1 MSCKDRATR
10 TSFRRRSSRHMAARS
25 FGCSTKPPPV
35 CFRRAESGSIDTMR
49 FVLRHFTA
57 ILILAAVAGW
67 AIFYLPYTPTWAV
80 LRMKQAI
87 DARDGDEAAKY
98 VDFESVVKNAGRE
111 MVQKQGGTDPL
122 SAMLGNAAIDLLSKP
137 MAQITQAW
145 AVKKVDDGAHEV
157 RRSGVAVAGS
167 VVLMHR
173 NGDTAATDFTDNK
186 GQRWRIHLAHGDDGY
201 WRVTQIEDV
210 EQLLQKL
217 QHDEEKRL

>member
-1 MSCKDRATR
+1 
-10 TSFRRRSSRHMAARS
+10 
-25 FGCSTKPPPV
+25 
-35 CFRRAESGSIDTMR
+35 MR

-98 VDFESVVKNAGRE
+98 VDFESVVRNAGRE

-122 SAMLGNAAIDLLSKP
+122 SSMLGNAAIDLLTKP
-137 MAQITQAW
+137 MAQVAKSAAIQ
-145 AVKKVDDGAHEV
+145 KVDDGDRGV
-157 RRSGVAVAGS
+157 QMPGVAVAGS
-167 VVLMHR
+167 IVLLHR

-186 GQRWRIHLAHGDDGY
+186 GQRWRIHLARGGDGY
-201 WRVTQIEDV
+201 WRVTEIEDI

-217 QHDEEKRL
+217 QHNQPMGSP